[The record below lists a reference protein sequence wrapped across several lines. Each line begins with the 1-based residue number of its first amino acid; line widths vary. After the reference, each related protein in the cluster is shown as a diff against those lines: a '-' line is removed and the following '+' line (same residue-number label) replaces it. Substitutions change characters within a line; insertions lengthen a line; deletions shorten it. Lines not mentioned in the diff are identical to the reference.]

1 MTAGRPLTP
10 SAPFIPLFDRMRDH
24 PFVPTCLSQRK
35 GAVGGQGWPQ
45 ATATRREASL
55 RAGRPLAMMAA
66 GWGSG
71 RCGTVQNQLFESAL
85 GIAKPWYVRSVDFD
99 AAKKLLTITVDFVA
113 GTRFEVE
120 GVAGVH
126 PVHDTQIKRLRHLN
140 FFQHECFLEVRTPR
154 VKLPDGR
161 VVLAEPAWFGKLS
174 GFTLLFEALVLAMA
188 QQMTFSAVAKL
199 VGISWH
205 RVHAICSHY
214 VNLAVAEADL
224 STVTNVAIDETS
236 YRRGHN
242 YLTLAA
248 DTDQRKVVFVTDGK
262 DANTVA
268 DFAADLAAHK
278 GSAEQVRS
286 VSIDMSPAFIK
297 GVTDHLPNARITFD
311 KFHVV
316 ANASTAVEKMRR
328 LEQRTDPSL
337 KGLRWTLLKNRDR
350 LSVQSRADLDIL
362 IAQVATK
369 RTARAWLYR
378 EHLRDILNRKQIN
391 VVSAM
396 LKQWC
401 TNVMRSRVE
410 PMKEVAKMIRKHFDG
425 IVAWAQTRQT
435 NGYIEALNGLF
446 QAAKRKARGYTRFA
460 TMRTVLFL
468 IAGKLDFTPINP
480 HTA

>member
-1 MTAGRPLTP
+1 
-10 SAPFIPLFDRMRDH
+10 
-24 PFVPTCLSQRK
+24 
-35 GAVGGQGWPQ
+35 
-45 ATATRREASL
+45 
-55 RAGRPLAMMAA
+55 
-66 GWGSG
+66 
-71 RCGTVQNQLFESAL
+71 VQNQLFESAL
-85 GIAKPWYVRSVDFD
+85 GITKPWYVRGVDFD
-99 AAKKLLTITVDFVA
+99 AAKKVLTITVDFVA
-113 GTRFEVE
+113 GTRFAVA

-154 VKLPDGR
+154 VKLPDGK
-161 VVLAEPAWFGKLS
+161 VVLAEPAWFGKLA

-199 VGISWH
+199 VDESWH
-205 RVHAICSHY
+205 RIHAICSRY
-214 VNLAVAEADL
+214 VNLALAEADL
-224 STVTNVAIDETS
+224 SAVTAVAIDETS
-236 YRRGHN
+236 CRRGHN
-242 YLTLAA
+242 YLTIAA
-248 DTDQRKVVFVTDGK
+248 DTDERKVVFVTEGK
-262 DANTVA
+262 DTKTVA

-278 GSAEQVRS
+278 GTAEQVRL

-297 GVTDHLPNARITFD
+297 GVADHLPNARITFD

-316 ANASTAVEKMRR
+316 AHASTAVDKMRR

-337 KGLRWTLLKNRDR
+337 KGLRWALLKDRGR
-350 LSVQSRADLDIL
+350 LSDESRADLDTL
-362 IAQVATK
+362 IAQAATK

-401 TNVMRSRVE
+401 TNVLRSRVE

-425 IVAWAQTRQT
+425 IVAWTQTRQT

-446 QAAKRKARGYTRFA
+446 QAAKRKARGYTRFT

-480 HTA
+480 HAA